1 MIHTK
6 ALVISAIKYAEADL
20 IVTCYTLSDGMKTYM
35 IRGVL
40 KSRRGKFNAASFQP
54 FTQLDIVARHRNK
67 GALEYLSE
75 TKVAYPYQTLHT
87 DMIKSSLVMFLA
99 EVLKIVV
106 REEEANPILF
116 NFLEETFIQLDK
128 ADSVA
133 NYHIEFLLELSKH
146 LGFYPDAFSEGSYFN
161 MLDGVFQET
170 ATHAY
175 CVDTPAVTVLKEV
188 LVNEDYANL
197 RLTREAR
204 KALLDLIL
212 TYYKL
217 HVDGFRTPKSL
228 AILEQLFK

>member
-20 IVTCYTLSDGMKTYM
+20 IVTCYTLSNGMKTYM

-40 KSRRGKFNAASFQP
+40 KSKRGKFKAASFLP

-67 GALEYLSE
+67 GTLEYLSE

-99 EVLKIVV
+99 EVLKIVI
-106 REEEANPILF
+106 REEEANPMLF
-116 NFLEETFIQLDK
+116 DFLERAFIELDK
-128 ADSVA
+128 ASIVA

-146 LGFYPDAFSEGSYFN
+146 LGFYPDAFSEGAYFN
-161 MLDGVFQET
+161 MLDGNYQENS
-170 ATHAY
+170 THAY
-175 CVDTPAVTVLKEV
+175 CINTPAAASLKEI
-188 LVNEDYANL
+188 LLNESYVDL
-197 RLTREAR
+197 RLTRESR

-217 HVDGFRTPKSL
+217 HIEGFRTPKSL

>member
-1 MIHTK
+1 MTHTK
-6 ALVISAIKYAEADL
+6 ALVISSIKYAEADL

-40 KSRRGKFNAASFQP
+40 KSKRGKFNAASFLP

-67 GALEYLSE
+67 GTLEYLSE

-99 EVLKIVV
+99 EVLKIVI
-106 REEEANPILF
+106 REEEANPLLF
-116 NFLEETFIQLDK
+116 SFLEQAFIQLDE
-128 ADSVA
+128 ASVVA
-133 NYHIEFLLELSKH
+133 NYHIEFLLELSKY
-146 LGFYPDAFSEGSYFN
+146 LGFYPDAFSEGTYFN
-161 MLDGVFQET
+161 MLNGNFQKSS
-170 ATHAY
+170 THAY
-175 CVDTPAVTVLKEV
+175 CVQSPAVETLKEA
-188 LVNEDYANL
+188 LITENYTTL
-197 RLTREAR
+197 KLSRESR

-217 HVDGFRTPKSL
+217 HIEGFRTPKSL